1 MIRDAV
7 QLNVR
12 RLAALDMHGARG
24 TRRRRRVI
32 LAEFALGTIG
42 SVVLGAWAL
51 TWGDAAGV
59 VLGIW
64 LLGLAANYLPLT
76 AHVLALWQPEVLRAE
91 LARADLDA
99 ELRHYTRVQIWV
111 LVPFWVA
118 GLALAQIRRR
128 TETFE
133 LGTASGTLD
142 GTPPTPASFADQ
154 PAPVAH
160 RTCPP
165 MSHG

>member
-1 MIRDAV
+1 MIRDAL

-24 TRRRRRVI
+24 TRRRRLVI

-51 TWGDAAGV
+51 TWGDAGGV

-64 LLGLAANYLPLT
+64 LLGLAANYLPLAT
-76 AHVLALWQPEVLRAE
+76 YVLALWPPEVLKAE
-91 LARADLDA
+91 LAAADLGA
-99 ELRHYTRVQIWV
+99 ELRHYTRAQIWV

-118 GLALAQIRRR
+118 GVALAQIRR
-128 TETFE
+128 
-133 LGTASGTLD
+133 
-142 GTPPTPASFADQ
+142 AD
-154 PAPVAH
+154 
-160 RTCPP
+160 
-165 MSHG
+165 